1 MLSNLE
7 LNITMEQ
14 AITLRQMFN
23 DFAVNFKTE
32 FKGKIPENQ
41 AQALSNLAVMLEMD
55 ISNLKNIGNEID
67 DVVFNTAL
75 KKLSAANDYF
85 AATIPD
91 YTGGVASNLKQV
103 NANIFGPGPDTRYG
117 MMYTKEV
124 FDVIYYKELKMIQK
138 R

>member
-1 MLSNLE
+1 
-7 LNITMEQ
+7 
-14 AITLRQMFN
+14 MFPTKI
-23 DFAVNFKTE
+23 FV
-32 FKGKIPENQ
+32 GKIQ
-41 AQALSNLAVMLEMD
+41 KDTVLL
-55 ISNLKNIGNEID
+55 NEID

-91 YTGGVASNLKQV
+91 YTGGVASNVKQV

-124 FDVIYYKELKMIQK
+124 QK
-138 R
+138 T